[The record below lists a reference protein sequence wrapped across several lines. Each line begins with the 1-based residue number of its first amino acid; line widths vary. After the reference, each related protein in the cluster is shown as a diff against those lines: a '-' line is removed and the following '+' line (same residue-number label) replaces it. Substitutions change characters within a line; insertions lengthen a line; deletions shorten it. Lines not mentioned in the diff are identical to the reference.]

1 MKFSKILWIL
11 ICKMRKYSKFTL
23 NMFKLIM
30 KLQKSSEFHLKNMQG
45 LWIKPIYLLF
55 ELFWGKSENFMAWV
69 ESKIVNFIL
78 PLKWGWVKVAIV
90 VGQLWSSQFYHMLTP
105 EESGVNF
112 DQRIHTFQI
121 HLDERFSLT
130 ARLLIPHFHDSQ
142 VERPSFSAYLQN
154 E

>member
-1 MKFSKILWIL
+1 
-11 ICKMRKYSKFTL
+11 
-23 NMFKLIM
+23 
-30 KLQKSSEFHLKNMQG
+30 MQG
-45 LWIKPIYLLF
+45 SITRISQFHPTIRWKNHQALGLNIFAVWIVLR
-55 ELFWGKSENFMAWV
+55 EVNSEKFIAWV

-78 PLKWGWVKVAIV
+78 PLKWGWVTVAIV

-112 DQRIHTFQI
+112 DQRIDTFQI
-121 HLDERFSLT
+121 QSHLDERFSLT

-142 VERPSFSAYLQN
+142 VERPCFSANLQN